1 MENIDTKLLEIW
13 YHNPTIVFNWFKLC
27 NLKHKQRTVTFYT
40 SVCFRK
46 LLQHVIMIS
55 LLSY

>member
-40 SVCFRK
+40 SVYRVREGVTSC
-46 LLQHVIMIS
+46 
-55 LLSY
+55 LSPPW